1 MSSKTKKSRATST
14 REVTDA
20 PQYVMKHYQRQVLD
34 YDDDG
39 YADGYKTVSA
49 VQYGMYKKERRD
61 DGTYYMKYS
70 IISKDK
76 YDSAVAKGK
85 AHASERAGVR
95 KYPVGYVPATTIEG
109 KMLQRGV
116 KIKADSALGIKG
128 KRPTLIKESEINYV
142 ARAHNITPE
151 TVTSVIQHIDA
162 DIIARLAAGKRRKTP
177 VASSG
182 KKGKKGKKP
191 TAASKLTGPVP
202 VVTYEISRPGDE
214 IV

>member
-1 MSSKTKKSRATST
+1 MSSKPKKSRATST
-14 REVTDA
+14 RPVTDS
-20 PQYVMKHYQRQVLD
+20 PQYVVKHYARQVLD

-39 YADGYKTVSA
+39 YANGYKTVQA
-49 VQYGMYKKERRD
+49 VQYGMYKKERRE

-70 IISKDK
+70 IISRDK
-76 YDSAVAKGK
+76 YNSAAAKGK
-85 AHASERAGVR
+85 TTASEHAGVR
-95 KYPVGYVPATTIEG
+95 RYPEGYVPATTIEG

-162 DIIARLAAGKRRKTP
+162 DIIARLAAGKRKKTP

-182 KKGKKGKKP
+182 KKRKNSDAGRAFRKTP
-191 TAASKLTGPVP
+191 PRV
-202 VVTYEISRPGDE
+202 EIE
-214 IV
+214 IVRPSDFIV